1 LISTGRRPAPA
12 GGTTK
17 YGSNVIQNF
26 SYNIDPVTGNLNW
39 RKDNSRN
46 IQENFSYDDLNRLTG
61 FGGATIAYDMKG
73 NITDNTAVGSFAY
86 ETPAKPYAVKTIT
99 PYGTAIPLRN
109 QDVTYNGMQRPATIT
124 ENGYVAAF
132 GYNDG
137 AERVKMTLTNNGATQ
152 LTRYYL
158 GGQYE
163 LDAQTGTERL
173 YLGGDAYSAPAVYVK
188 EAGSWNIYYICR
200 DKQGSITHVVN
211 ADGYLKQELSY
222 DPWGR
227 LRNPATQQSYA
238 LGAEPALFL
247 GRGYTGH
254 EHLQQFGLINMN
266 ARLYDP
272 AVGRFLSPDPYVQDP
287 GNSQNYNRYSYCLNN
302 PLKYTDPSG
311 ENYLEN
317 MLQHGW
323 GFWYRGSYYSSSED
337 YCNQNL
343 NGIPQ
348 GVYYDSFNQN
358 YHNYAGGT
366 VSYDQVYDNYLA
378 PNVVISVDY
387 FWITTSYMNGKNNG
401 NNLAEFNVVSTKV
414 YINKRATE
422 TTLDPAK
429 LNSDIN
435 KDGVVIHN
443 KNPYTKY
450 WSLKEPYQVA
460 EAMKKAYYA
469 KYGKELN
476 ISTGSLGAEIYGHAD
491 LYQRGFMV
499 DNTVDANCG
508 LFPKDNNRIV
518 WDALNVINKVPLLPA
533 LLVPPFL
540 MPAALGAGLLIDY
553 YFPNK

>member
-1 LISTGRRPAPA
+1 
-12 GGTTK
+12 
-17 YGSNVIQNF
+17 
-26 SYNIDPVTGNLNW
+26 
-39 RKDNSRN
+39 
-46 IQENFSYDDLNRLTG
+46 
-61 FGGATIAYDMKG
+61 
-73 NITDNTAVGSFAY
+73 
-86 ETPAKPYAVKTIT
+86 
-99 PYGTAIPLRN
+99 
-109 QDVTYNGMQRPATIT
+109 
-124 ENGYVAAF
+124 
-132 GYNDG
+132 
-137 AERVKMTLTNNGATQ
+137 
-152 LTRYYL
+152 
-158 GGQYE
+158 
-163 LDAQTGTERL
+163 LDAQTGTEKL

-188 EAGSWNIYYICR
+188 EAGYWNIYYICR
-200 DKQGSITHVVN
+200 DYQGSITHIVN
-211 ADGYLKQELSY
+211 ADGSLKQELSY

-227 LRNPATQQSYA
+227 LRNPATQQAYA

-272 AVGRFLSPDPYVQDP
+272 AVGRFLSADPYIQDP
-287 GNSQNYNRYSYCLNN
+287 GNSQNYNRYTYCLNN

-311 ENYLEN
+311 EEYKWNKLIGAYQDEN
-317 MLQHGW
+317 GNVLSENDV
-323 GFWYRGSYYSSSED
+323 FWIMNGYDIGSHSRGDYSK
-337 YCNQNL
+337 
-343 NGIPQ
+343 
-348 GVYYDSFNQN
+348 
-358 YHNYAGGT
+358 
-366 VSYDQVYDNYLA
+366 
-378 PNVVISVDY
+378 ISDDY
-387 FWITTSYMNGKNNG
+387 FWIINGFDIGSHSRDGYGNISDDYFWIKTSYMNGKNNG

-518 WDALNVINKVPLLPA
+518 WDALNVIIEGYDGR
-533 LLVPPFL
+533 LVLDKYDESCDNYTLEFDNEER
-540 MPAALGAGLLIDY
+540 GFFYTSDY
-553 YFPNK
+553 TVGELNL